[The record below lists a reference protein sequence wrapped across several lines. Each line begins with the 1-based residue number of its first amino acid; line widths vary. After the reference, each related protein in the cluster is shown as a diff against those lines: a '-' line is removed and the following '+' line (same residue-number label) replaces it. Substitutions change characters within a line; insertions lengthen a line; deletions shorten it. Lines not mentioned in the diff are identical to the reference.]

1 MKKRLYFALL
11 LFSAAAGAA
20 EFFVTPSGSDKN
32 PGTAQAPFAT
42 IGKAASAAKPGDTV
56 RIGPGLYREQ
66 VTFTRSGKKGA
77 PVTFAGTRG
86 PKGEFLTI
94 AEPPGFDLDK
104 WTPAPE
110 IGPCVWKTP
119 LAKRPDLVLMDGM
132 RIIFINAKAS
142 ELPPWPKVP
151 AVINEDMIW
160 DKIGPGS
167 KRLPGLNYLQ
177 LPPDVRMDNYVFR
190 GRKEVVWP
198 VIGNVLS
205 CWNKGFLY
213 VRFAD
218 GSTPEQ
224 HRFSAASGEGF
235 TVRGASHLVFRDLF
249 LRGSRCQFRFTGKA
263 HDNTVEKCLLMH
275 GSARVAV
282 EKGSCATTIRECVLT
297 SGFIRGDCFQ
307 LRTNDDMRGGVL
319 YRFFKN
325 IMGYGSSDDVGV
337 SDHGEGTRI
346 CGNVICKGLIG
357 MDAYGSGAEVSG
369 NVVRDMS
376 SVGICTGPETSG
388 KFHHNLV
395 MNCGIPLRLHAFRHA
410 RAPRLEYHYNN
421 LFVQARNA
429 GSQVFVHCTSHL
441 AADAVNFDKK
451 VDSRG
456 RIGYTYKKV
465 PPDPVDGGKFY
476 IYHNTFWGGEDKGWN
491 CAFGVRS
498 YSRRFRMVMPFFVFN
513 NIYKDSPALGA
524 NTHQLPGPNLLY
536 VFDGTVSA
544 MPRREPEV
552 AKVNKVLDLK
562 SSQTIWNKN
571 DLPGLPDLTLSPGS
585 PALEAGLDV
594 SRPFTVKG
602 KTYPAMPG
610 FAPGYFKG
618 KAPAAGALQ
627 EGESMA
633 RFIGMY
639 RRSEEALK
647 MISGLKKNTAAGR
660 NGGKK

>member
-1 MKKRLYFALL
+1 MKKILYFTLL
-11 LFSAAAGAA
+11 LLAGAAGAA
-20 EFFVTPSGSDKN
+20 ELFVAPSGNDRN

-42 IGKAASAAKPGDTV
+42 IAKAAAAAKPGDTV
-56 RIGPGLYREQ
+56 KIGPGLYREQ
-66 VTFTRSGKKGA
+66 ITFTRSGKPGS
-77 PVTFAGTRG
+77 PITFAGTRG
-86 PKGEFLTI
+86 QKGEFLTVI
-94 AEPPGFDLDK
+94 EPPGTVPDK
-104 WTPAPE
+104 WAPAPE
-110 IGPCVWKTP
+110 IGPGVWKTP

-132 RIIFINAKAS
+132 RIVLINAIAS
-142 ELPPWPKVP
+142 ELPPWPRAP
-151 AVINEDMIW
+151 SVINEDMIW

-177 LPPDVRMDNYVFR
+177 LPLDVRMDNYVFR

-218 GSTPEQ
+218 GGKPEQ

-235 TVRGASHLVFRDLF
+235 TLRGASHLVFRDLY
-249 LRGSRCQFRFTGKA
+249 LRGSRTQFRFAGRA

-275 GSARVAV
+275 GTARAAV
-282 EKGSCATTIRECVLT
+282 EQGVRNTLIRGNILT
-297 SGFIRGDCFQ
+297 SGFICPDFFQ
-307 LRTNDDMRGGVL
+307 LRRAEDMRGGVL

-325 IMGYGSSDDVGV
+325 IMGTGHSDDTGV
-337 SDHGEGTRI
+337 SDRGEGTRVLD
-346 CGNVICKGLIG
+346 NVICKGLIG
-357 MDAYGSGAEVSG
+357 MDAYGSRTEVAE

-376 SVGICTGPETSG
+376 SVGICTGATTSG

-421 LFVQARNA
+421 LFIQARNA
-429 GSQVFVHCTSHL
+429 GSQVYVHCTSQL

-451 VDSRG
+451 VISGG
-456 RIGYTYKKV
+456 RIGYTYKKE

-491 CAFGVRS
+491 CAFGVRT
-498 YSRRFRMVMPFFVFN
+498 YSRRFRMVLPFFVFN
-513 NIYKDSPALGA
+513 NIYKDNPVLGA
-524 NTHQLPGPNLLY
+524 NTHELAGPNLLY

-544 MPRREPEV
+544 MSRQEPEV
-552 AKVNKVLDLK
+552 AKINKVLDLK
-562 SSQTIWNKN
+562 ASQNIWNRN
-571 DLPGLPDLTLSPGS
+571 GLPGLPDLTLAPGS
-585 PALEAGLDV
+585 PALEAGIDV

-602 KTYPAMPG
+602 KTYPALPG
-610 FAPGYFKG
+610 FGPGYFKG

-627 EGESMA
+627 QGETMA
-633 RFIGMY
+633 RFIDMF
-639 RRSEEALK
+639 RRSEEVLK
-647 MISGLKKNTAAGR
+647 MLAELKKNAANGPKGGR
-660 NGGKK
+660 Q

>member
-1 MKKRLYFALL
+1 MKKRFYLALL
-11 LFSAAAGAA
+11 LLSAVAGAA
-20 EFFVTPSGSDKN
+20 EFFVTPEGSDKN

-42 IGKAASAAKPGDTV
+42 IGKAAAAAQPGDTV
-56 RIGPGLYREQ
+56 KIGPGLYREQ
-66 VTFTRSGKKGA
+66 VTFTRSGKKGL

-86 PKGEFLTI
+86 PKGEFLTVV
-94 AEPPGFDLDK
+94 EPPGADLAK
-104 WTPAPE
+104 WVPAPE

-142 ELPPWPKVP
+142 ELPPWPKAP
-151 AVINEDMIW
+151 SVIDEDMIW
-160 DKIGPGS
+160 DKLGPGT

-218 GSTPEQ
+218 GGRPEQ
-224 HRFSAASGEGF
+224 HRFGAASGEGF
-235 TVRGASHLVFRDLF
+235 IIRGASHLVFRDLY
-249 LRGSRCQFRFTGKA
+249 LRGSRCQFRFTGGA

-282 EKGSCATTIRECVLT
+282 EKGSFATTIRECILT
-297 SGFIRGDCFQ
+297 SGFIRGDYFQ
-307 LRTNDDMRGGVL
+307 LRTSDDMRGGVL

-337 SDHGEGTRI
+337 SDRGEGTRI
-346 CGNVICKGLIG
+346 LDNVICKGLIG
-357 MDAYGSGAEVSG
+357 MDAYGSGAEVAG

-410 RAPRLEYHYNN
+410 RASRLEYHYNN

-451 VDSRG
+451 IDSRG
-456 RIGYTYKKV
+456 RIRYTYKKD

-476 IYHNTFWGGEDKGWN
+476 IYHNTFWGGERTA
-491 CAFGVRS
+491 AFTVAYLRN
-498 YSRRFRMVMPFFVFN
+498 RFRASLPFFVFN
-513 NIYKDSPALGA
+513 NIFKDAP
-524 NTHQLPGPNLLY
+524 QLDTTGHWLAGPNVLY
-536 VFDGTVSA
+536 TFGPDLTA
-544 MPRREPEV
+544 KERRDPAV
-552 AKVNKVLDLK
+552 PQVNKVVPAART
-562 SSQTIWNKN
+562 SSIWNRN
-571 DLPGLPDLTLSPGS
+571 DLPGLPDLTLAPGS
-585 PALEAGLDV
+585 PALEAGIDL

-602 KTYPAMPG
+602 KTYPALPG
-610 FAPGYFKG
+610 FSPGYFKG

-633 RFIGMY
+633 RFIDMY
-639 RRSEEALK
+639 RRSENVLK
-647 MISGLKKNTAAGR
+647 MLAELKKNTSTDL
-660 NGGKK
+660 NGGRK